1 MNHKGMPDVNR
12 GARYILKDYVAGKLL
27 FCYPP
32 PDIDTYSFQEHRYEV
47 SKEIKYLER
56 LKKNQEKVIS
66 CFGLE
71 ILKDDKKWR
80 IQNTGR
86 IYSF

>member
-12 GARYILKDYVAGKLL
+12 GARYILKDYVSGKLL

-32 PDIDTYSFQEHRYEV
+32 PDIDTFSFQEHRYEV

-56 LKKNQEKVIS
+56 LKKNQAKVILR
-66 CFGLE
+66 FGS
-71 ILKDDKKWR
+71 
-80 IQNTGR
+80 G
-86 IYSF
+86 